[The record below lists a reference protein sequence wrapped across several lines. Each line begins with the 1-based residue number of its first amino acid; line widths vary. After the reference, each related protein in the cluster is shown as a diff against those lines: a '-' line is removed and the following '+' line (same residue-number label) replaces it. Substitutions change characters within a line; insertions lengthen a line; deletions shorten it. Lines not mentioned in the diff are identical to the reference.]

1 MAKKKISKD
10 INDRLDDIKAAI
22 KTLQAE
28 EKKLTKLGCV
38 NASIQFKTNKPK
50 VKGETATISNRMV
63 LRHPVNGTDK
73 RKVEYIGVDPV
84 AQAEA
89 RARIDRYEQR
99 RQIRFA
105 LDDLENQYSEL
116 TRDVSLLQDTL
127 LSTVREA
134 TSVVRELC

>member
-1 MAKKKISKD
+1 MPKKKISKD
-10 INDRLDDIKAAI
+10 INDRLDTIKAAI
-22 KTLQAE
+22 KALQAE

-50 VKGETATISNRMV
+50 AGETATISNRMV
-63 LRHPVNGTDK
+63 LRYPVNGTGK
-73 RKVEYIGVDPV
+73 RKVEYIGVDPK

-105 LDDLENQYSEL
+105 LEDLESQYSEL
-116 TRDVSLLQDTL
+116 TREVSLLQDSL